1 MTKLTK
7 EQITKMTVKGIKE
20 YMKENNIHI
29 TGAYKMRKAELIEA
43 LVDYLETLET
53 EATPEEQPE
62 VETVAN
68 EVITVPEVE
77 VVEKIQLKEEP
88 QETKKDF
95 LDSLKTWIN
104 SHTTALKITV
114 TALIVS
120 FVLSLIVVDLH
131 NNKIELENNYM
142 IQWEELQTVQP
153 DAIVDE
159 FNLFWY
165 GDAETILNE
174 LEGIEATN
182 YGTKTNRL
190 YVVKGDETE
199 TNMIINIK
207 GSGDNLEGFKIGYGS
222 REHIKDKIT
231 REGLEQITTT
241 MQSINNYK
249 HNN

>member
-1 MTKLTK
+1 MKKQLETLTVKQLREYTK
-7 EQITKMTVKGIKE
+7 ENGIYIK
-20 YMKENNIHI
+20 YM
-29 TGAYKMRKAELIEA
+29 YKMKKAELIEA
-43 LVDYLETLET
+43 IIEATET
-53 EATPEEQPE
+53 ENTTNI
-62 VETVAN
+62 VV
-68 EVITVPEVE
+68 VPEVE

-88 QETKKDF
+88 TETKKDF

-142 IQWEELQTVQP
+142 IQWEELQNIEP
-153 DAIVDE
+153 DAVVNE
-159 FNLFWY
+159 FQLFWY